1 MAKDKT
7 KYPMQDG
14 SYGKIVKREASNM
27 FVTNKGFKIP
37 PFPKLKIG
45 DEVIMEGGK
54 YKIGDGSEQEA
65 SSDTPVTQEDMKA
78 LKDELAKERSE
89 RKKLE
94 ELVGKQGEK
103 VKKQEGEGSE
113 K

>member
-54 YKIGDGSEQEA
+54 YKIGDGSDEKVSNDVPA
-65 SSDTPVTQEDMKA
+65 TQEDIKA
-78 LKDELAKERSE
+78 LKDELEKERSA
-89 RKKLE
+89 RKNLE
-94 ELVGKQGEK
+94 KLVGEQGENMK
-103 VKKQEGEGSE
+103 NNKGEGSE